1 MSAPNSGRQ
10 SPPPKD
16 APQQTESTTEHA
28 GSDQAKVGTDKD
40 SKGESEHSKLENLE
54 SNPEGPLE
62 DAAKAKISKEGRGPG
77 I

>member
-1 MSAPNSGRQ
+1 MSAPNSGRE
-10 SPPPKD
+10 SPDPKD

-28 GSDQAKVGTDKD
+28 GSDQAKVGTDRD
-40 SKGESEHSKLENLE
+40 SKGESQNTLENLE